1 MILIDNGGADSIAS
15 LIYLNELNLSMEL
28 KFAKNVFEMSP
39 SGKSPVLRCGRY
51 TIGEFEPIVNFCNL
65 KVFID
70 YFLYRNILK
79 HNFLLSLKKRDMV
92 FYQII

>member
-65 KVFID
+65 KVYID
-70 YFLYRNILK
+70 YFL
-79 HNFLLSLKKRDMV
+79 
-92 FYQII
+92 